1 MKQLFAAALLTAI
14 STFSFAQNDANSL
27 RESARKLML
36 SGDLATAISNLN
48 KAIQIEGNNIELK
61 KDLALAYYYD
71 KNYKKALDVIEPV
84 MKSDDGDVASYQL
97 AGTIYKTMQDV
108 KSAEKVYQ
116 EGLRL
121 FPRVGSLYS
130 EYGELLDIIQKPR
143 EAIAMWEKGMEV
155 APSYGNNYYN
165 AAIYYYKQPYDK
177 IYAILYGEIYSNME
191 SMNPKTLTVKKMV
204 LDTYKDLFSGTTL
217 QSSIND
223 SKNAFAKA
231 VLQSYAKQ
239 GNNTSQ
245 ALTTEAL
252 GMIRTRFILDWN
264 NAFAKQYPFQL
275 FDYHT
280 MLMKEGLYESYNQW
294 MFGPVDNEDAF
305 KNWAALHKE
314 DYNRFTQYHSNRIF
328 KMPPGQTY
336 SGK

>member
-14 STFSFAQNDANSL
+14 STFSFAQNDASSL
-27 RESARKLML
+27 RESARKLMV

>member
-27 RESARKLML
+27 RESARKLMV

-116 EGLRL
+116 DGLRL

-231 VLQSYAKQ
+231 VLQTYVKQ

-264 NAFAKQYPFQL
+264 NVFAKQYPFQL

>member
-27 RESARKLML
+27 RESARKLMV

-116 EGLRL
+116 DGLRL

-231 VLQSYAKQ
+231 VLQTYVKQ

>member
-27 RESARKLML
+27 RESARKLMV

-231 VLQSYAKQ
+231 VLQTYVKQ

-264 NAFAKQYPFQL
+264 NVFAKQYPFQL

-280 MLMKEGLYESYNQW
+280 MLMKEGLYEAYNQW

>member
-1 MKQLFAAALLTAI
+1 MKQLIAAALLTAI
-14 STFSFAQNDANSL
+14 STFSFAQNDVNSL
-27 RESARKLML
+27 RESARKLMV
-36 SGDLATAISNLN
+36 SGDMAAAINNLN
-48 KAIQIEGNNIELK
+48 KAIQADGNNIELK

-108 KSAEKVYQ
+108 KNAEKVYQ

-121 FPRVGSLYS
+121 FPRIGSLYS
-130 EYGELLDIIQKPR
+130 EYGELLDITQKPK

-155 APSYGNNYYN
+155 APSYGGNYYN

-191 SMNPKTLTVKKMV
+191 SMNPKTLTIKKMV

-223 SKNAFAKA
+223 TKNPFAKA
-231 VLQSYAKQ
+231 VLQTYARQ
-239 GNNTSQ
+239 GNNISQ

-328 KMPPGQTY
+328 KMPPGQIY

>member
-27 RESARKLML
+27 RESARKLMV

-116 EGLRL
+116 DGLRL

-165 AAIYYYKQPYDK
+165 AAIYYYKLPYDK

>member
-27 RESARKLML
+27 RESARKLMV
-36 SGDLATAISNLN
+36 SGDLSTAISNLN

>member
-27 RESARKLML
+27 RESARKLMV

-231 VLQSYAKQ
+231 VLQTYVKQ

>member
-27 RESARKLML
+27 RESARKLMV

-116 EGLRL
+116 DGLRL

>member
-1 MKQLFAAALLTAI
+1 MKQLFAAVLLTAI
-14 STFSFAQNDANSL
+14 STFSFAQNDVNTL
-27 RESARKLML
+27 RESARKLMV
-36 SGDLATAISNLN
+36 SGDMAAAISNLN

-108 KSAEKVYQ
+108 KNAEKVYQ

-231 VLQSYAKQ
+231 VLQTYVKQ

-264 NAFAKQYPFQL
+264 NVFAKQYPFQL

-280 MLMKEGLYESYNQW
+280 MLMKEGLYEAYNQW

>member
-27 RESARKLML
+27 RESARKLMV